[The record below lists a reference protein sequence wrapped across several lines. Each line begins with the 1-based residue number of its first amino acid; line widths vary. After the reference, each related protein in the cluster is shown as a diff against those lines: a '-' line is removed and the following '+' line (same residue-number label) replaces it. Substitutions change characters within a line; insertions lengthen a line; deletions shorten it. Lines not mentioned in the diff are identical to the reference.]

1 MCVTA
6 SHHDYEESRRS
17 TCPQSC
23 NDPER
28 VARLPKELETLFSR
42 PKGLRLDMPH
52 LDSKES
58 QCAACP
64 SSCSDACSYLGCP
77 IVNSRTPPLVHQPV
91 TLPPSFSFGVP
102 YLLRDTSQYQ
112 HDSSTAGPFKTL
124 RYSPREPPALM
135 HEIPPLGN
143 LNEIGESCTL
153 CLAGAFQAGQTPACC
168 SQTGCPS
175 PTLQVEDDN
184 PFINTMPCHPILQP
198 SEGIS
203 DYPHPVSF
211 DTALTVEDFEENIDL
226 LMSETVTPSE
236 EPFELEFPSLNNPPP
251 GFSHDYS

>member
-1 MCVTA
+1 
-6 SHHDYEESRRS
+6 
-17 TCPQSC
+17 
-23 NDPER
+23 
-28 VARLPKELETLFSR
+28 
-42 PKGLRLDMPH
+42 MPH